1 VIRVDDDGGGLDL
14 AAIRRRAVQRG
25 LLVEGAPISDD
36 ELAQL
41 VLESGFSTVEQVTQ
55 IAGRGVG
62 LDVVNAEI
70 KQLSGSFNLES
81 LAGQGTSFT
90 VRLPLTLAIIEVLL
104 VEVAGEVVAVPHTT
118 IEAVSRISRDEVA
131 ACHRGEGTDFSYAGE
146 DYRVL
151 YLGSMLHLAGAPEL
165 GERRWL
171 PLLLARSG
179 DQRVAFHVD
188 QLRGSQ
194 RIVVKPLGP
203 QLSGIRWLSG
213 GTILP
218 DGRVALILDPIT
230 LIRSGAVHDYV
241 PPMRKVE
248 DEGERSVC
256 VMVVDDSLTVRRVT
270 GRMLRRQD
278 MEVITAQDGIEALTL
293 LEERIPDV
301 ILLDIEMPRM
311 DGYELTRHI
320 RRSPRFRDIPIIMIT
335 SRTGDKHRRLALE
348 LGVDRYLGK
357 PYQEAELLDEISSVL
372 VEGAL

>member
-1 VIRVDDDGGGLDL
+1 
-14 AAIRRRAVQRG
+14 
-25 LLVEGAPISDD
+25 
-36 ELAQL
+36 
-41 VLESGFSTVEQVTQ
+41 
-55 IAGRGVG
+55 
-62 LDVVNAEI
+62 
-70 KQLSGSFNLES
+70 
-81 LAGQGTSFT
+81 
-90 VRLPLTLAIIEVLL
+90 
-104 VEVAGEVVAVPHTT
+104 
-118 IEAVSRISRDEVA
+118 
-131 ACHRGEGTDFSYAGE
+131 
-146 DYRVL
+146 
-151 YLGSMLHLAGAPEL
+151 
-165 GERRWL
+165 
-171 PLLLARSG
+171 
-179 DQRVAFHVD
+179 VAFHVD

-248 DEGERSVC
+248 GAGERSVC

-293 LEERIPDV
+293 LEERVPDV

-320 RRSPRFRDIPIIMIT
+320 RRSSRFRDIPIIMIT

-372 VEGAL
+372 VEGSL